1 MFARALGGFA
11 SGAEHLERGRIHC
24 VYRREVERGVWSSIE
39 EISKSVA
46 EFFGGADF
54 KRARD
59 AQNVSGFVFSD
70 VHGA

>member
-1 MFARALGGFA
+1 MLRGFA
-11 SGAEHLERGRIHC
+11 SRAEYLERGRIHC
-24 VYRREVERGVWSSIE
+24 VYLRQIEDWVWSSIE

-46 EFFGGADF
+46 EFFGGANF

-59 AQNVSGFVFSD
+59 AQDLSGFVSGD